1 MANLNYI
8 ERLSIYTA
16 SLESVVYN
24 YKADYTYEHQC
35 TLIKALLE
43 LTQDAIGDTEYE
55 LVGQEEKENINRII
69 GLANAILNPVNI

>member
-1 MANLNYI
+1 MANLTYT
-8 ERLSIYTA
+8 ERLNIYTA

-43 LTQDAIGDTEYE
+43 LVNDAVEDSEYE
-55 LVGQEEKENINRII
+55 LVGEEEKENINRII